1 MLPVVPMDR
10 ILISA
15 CLLGRP
21 VRYDGAGKPLADPRV
36 ARWQEEGR
44 LVPLCP
50 ELMGGLPVPRPAAE
64 IVGGSGADV
73 LAGRAR
79 VMTVTGED
87 VTAAFVD
94 GAEAVLVLARQS
106 GCSHALLIDGSP
118 SCGSLSI
125 HDGGF
130 SGRRVAG
137 SGVTAALLTMNGIGV
152 FADHEIDRLVT
163 MIEAGARRE
172 PEAG

>member
-1 MLPVVPMDR
+1 MIPVVSMDR

-21 VRYDGAGKPLADPRV
+21 VRYDGVGKPLADPRV

-44 LVPLCP
+44 LVPVCP

-79 VMTVTGED
+79 VMTVAGED
-87 VTAAFVD
+87 VTVAFVD
-94 GAEAVLVLARQS
+94 GAEAALDVARRN
-106 GCSHALLIDGSP
+106 GCFHALLIDGSP
-118 SCGSLSI
+118 SCGSVAI

-130 SGRRVAG
+130 SGRRMAG
-137 SGVTAALLTMNGIGV
+137 SGVTAALLTMNGIDV
-152 FADHEIDRLVT
+152 FADHEIDRLAT
-163 MIEAGARRE
+163 MIDAGVRRE

>member
-1 MLPVVPMDR
+1 MDR

-36 ARWQEEGR
+36 AQWQEEGR
-44 LVPLCP
+44 LVAVCP
-50 ELMGGLPVPRPAAE
+50 ELLGGLPVPRPAAE
-64 IVGGSGADV
+64 IVGGSGTDV

-79 VMTVTGED
+79 VMTVTGDD
-87 VTAAFVD
+87 VTNAFVA
-94 GAEAVLVLARQS
+94 GAEAALELALRS
-106 GCSHALLIDGSP
+106 GCVHALLIDGSP

-130 SGRRVAG
+130 AGRRMAG
-137 SGVTAALLTMNGIGV
+137 TGVTAALLAAHGIGV
-152 FADHEIDRLVT
+152 FAGHEINRLAAAVE
-163 MIEAGARRE
+163 IGAHWE